1 MGGRAGLPNISK
13 RVFFTTENPANRPRA
28 ILPTRKKKV
37 KQDYTTR
44 EMPDW
49 LSLHSHKS
57 LQRQF
62 HQPRL
67 LQLHLYP
74 HIRIQIDIR
83 LDTPEHRR
91 PVRVHVLPEAHPM
104 QRASNWNIVL
114 ILGSRRTEVET
125 GFNAT

>member
-1 MGGRAGLPNISK
+1 MDVLDSRTFQNECFSQRRIPQTARVQFSPLAK
-13 RVFFTTENPANRPRA
+13 RKSNRSIRLAKCQTGYPC
-28 ILPTRKKKV
+28 IPTN
-37 KQDYTTR
+37 
-44 EMPDW
+44 
-49 LSLHSHKS
+49 LSSA
-57 LQRQF
+57 QF